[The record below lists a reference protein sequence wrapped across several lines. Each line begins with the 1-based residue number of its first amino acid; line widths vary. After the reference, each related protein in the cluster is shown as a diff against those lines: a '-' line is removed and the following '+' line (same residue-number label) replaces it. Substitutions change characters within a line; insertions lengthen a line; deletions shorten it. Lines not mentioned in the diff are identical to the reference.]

1 MAASDYDVAV
11 VGGGLVGVATAW
23 GLARE
28 GCRVVVLDEGDRA
41 VRASRGNFALVWVQ
55 SKGLG
60 LPEYAGAFA
69 ETGIDVSVLRH
80 LLRHPPGAHSQD
92 QRLAGV
98 SGCRAAND
106 QERRQ
111 RIR

>member
-1 MAASDYDVAV
+1 MVADAFDVAV

-28 GCRVVVLDEGDRA
+28 GCRVAVLDEGDRA

-60 LPEYAGAFA
+60 LAPYAGDRKS
-69 ETGIDVSVLRH
+69 T
-80 LLRHPPGAHSQD
+80 
-92 QRLAGV
+92 RLNSSHIPLSRMPSSA
-98 SGCRAAND
+98 
-106 QERRQ
+106 
-111 RIR
+111 

>member
-41 VRASRGNFALVWVQ
+41 VRASRGSLLYNGQLRIRSITLSIDDSGFEVAHRV
-55 SKGLG
+55 
-60 LPEYAGAFA
+60 ECEAG
-69 ETGIDVSVLRH
+69 G
-80 LLRHPPGAHSQD
+80 PGATQQLMVNQIGSASD
-92 QRLAGV
+92 TISAANGLAG
-98 SGCRAAND
+98 SFS
-106 QERRQ
+106 
-111 RIR
+111 